1 MACFVAAI
9 VNFANYGRYSLLN
22 LPDFSSH
29 APKAVALDLDETT
42 LNSSARLANR
52 TRLVL
57 HGVHEI
63 GLPLIIATSRPERV
77 LPTLIGDDILEIT
90 SLVQMNRTIATGRAG
105 LTGSLKHTLD
115 PTDALRCWEMTHEL
129 APLARMTL
137 EIDGTR
143 FAVNHSDDINE
154 LWAFNRATPTMVVS
168 FEEAMKLGPAKI
180 SVNGLNQNLESLAR
194 SLDDQ
199 LSGNTVVFRAASA
212 AFLNV
217 VPISAS
223 KSGATAD
230 LLTGAGIS
238 LDDVLSF
245 GDDYVDID
253 LIRNCDW
260 SVAVENAIPEI
271 KALAKYRTASND
283 DHGVAMVLEDL
294 VTALK

>member
-1 MACFVAAI
+1 MACPAAEI
-9 VNFANYGRYSLLN
+9 AGYSDYGGNTLLN
-22 LPDFSSH
+22 LPEFSSQS
-29 APKAVALDLDETT
+29 PKAVALDLDETT
-42 LNSSARLANR
+42 LNSSARLAER
-52 TRLVL
+52 TRMAL
-57 HGVHEI
+57 HAVHEI

-77 LPTLIGDDILEIT
+77 LPTLVGDDILEIT
-90 SLVQMNRTIATGRAG
+90 SLVQMNGTIASGRAG
-105 LTGSLKHTLD
+105 LTGSLSHTLD
-115 PTDALRCWEMTHEL
+115 SADALRCWEMTNEL
-129 APLARMTL
+129 GPSARMTL

-143 FAVNHSDDINE
+143 FAVNHTDGINE

-168 FEEAMKLGPAKI
+168 FEEAMELGPAKI
-180 SVNGLNQNLESLAR
+180 SVNGLDQNLESLAE

-212 AFLNV
+212 TFLNV
-217 VPISAS
+217 VPASAS
-223 KSGATAD
+223 TSGATAE

-253 LIRNCDW
+253 LIRDCGW

-271 KALAKYRTASND
+271 KALAKYSTASND

-294 VTALK
+294 VSALE

>member
-1 MACFVAAI
+1 M
-9 VNFANYGRYSLLN
+9 N

-29 APKAVALDLDETT
+29 TPKAVALDLDETA
-42 LNSSARLANR
+42 LNSSARLTER
-52 TRLVL
+52 TRSAL
-57 HGVHEI
+57 HAVHEL

-77 LPTLIGDDILEIT
+77 LPVLVGDDILEIT
-90 SLVQMNRTIATGRAG
+90 SLVQMNGTIATGRAG

-115 PTDALRCWEMTHEL
+115 SADALRCWEITHEL
-129 APLARMTL
+129 APWARMTL

-168 FEEAMKLGPAKI
+168 FKEAMELGPAKI
-180 SVNGLNQNLESLAR
+180 SVNGANQNLESLAK
-194 SLDDQ
+194 SLEHH
-199 LSGNTVVFRAASA
+199 LSENTVIFRAGNGQ
-212 AFLNV
+212 FLNV
-217 VPISAS
+217 VPVSAS
-223 KSGATAD
+223 KSGATAE

-245 GDDYVDID
+245 GDDYVGID
-253 LIRNCDW
+253 LIRDCGW

-271 KALAKYRTASND
+271 KALAKYSTASND

-294 VTALK
+294 VSALS

>member
-1 MACFVAAI
+1 M
-9 VNFANYGRYSLLN
+9 N
-22 LPDFSSH
+22 LPEFHSH
-29 APKAVALDLDETT
+29 TPKAVALDLDETT
-42 LNSSARLANR
+42 LNSSARLAER
-52 TRLVL
+52 TRLAL
-57 HGVHEI
+57 HAVHEI

-77 LPTLIGDDILEIT
+77 LPTLVGDDILEIT
-90 SLVQMNRTIATGRAG
+90 SLVQMNGTIATGRAG

-115 PTDALRCWEMTHEL
+115 PADALRCWEMTNEQ

-154 LWAFNRATPTMVVS
+154 LWAFTRATPTMLVS
-168 FEEAMKLGPAKI
+168 FEEAMELGPAKI
-180 SVNGLNQNLESLAR
+180 SVNGLEQNLESLAK
-194 SLDDQ
+194 SLDSQ

-212 AFLNV
+212 TFLNV

-223 KSGATAD
+223 KSRATAE

-253 LIRNCDW
+253 LIRDCGW
-260 SVAVENAIPEI
+260 SVAVENAVSEI
-271 KALAKYRTASND
+271 KSLAKYSTASND
-283 DHGVAMVLEDL
+283 DHGVAIVLEDL
-294 VTALK
+294 VSALK